1 MLPDTGFLRIKEV
14 LALIPVGRSTLW
26 ARVKAGTFPKPIKL
40 GTRTT
45 AWKAEDIRE
54 FIHKAGSPLTT
65 TVKAGKEPTPQQKQQ
80 GNGGSHG

>member
-54 FIHKAGSPLTT
+54 FIHKVGSPLTT
-65 TVKAGKEPTPQQKQQ
+65 TVKAGKEQTPQQKQQ